1 MTGIDEL
8 AQTGGAS
15 TLPWVIIAIVA
26 IALAAALLIFGAV
39 RKRRAAAIAE
49 PAAGSPGVVDS
60 ASGAV
65 DAADPLG
72 LHSPADPTTSAD
84 PATASDPTTPND
96 PTTPSDP
103 TTPNDP
109 TDPSSP
115 TR

>member
-1 MTGIDEL
+1 MTGIDVL

-15 TLPWVIIAIVA
+15 TLPWVIIAIVV

-39 RKRRAAAIAE
+39 RKRRAATLSE
-49 PAAGSPGVVDS
+49 TAAGSPGVVDA

-72 LHSPADPTTSAD
+72 LHSPADPTTSA
-84 PATASDPTTPND
+84 N
-96 PTTPSDP
+96 PTTPS
-103 TTPNDP
+103 DP